1 VAASGT
7 GTTGGGA
14 RTVPSDDQ
22 VTSIGPASRMIAKYL
37 SLPKSARLALF
48 IFLVAFSLNVTPSSM
63 SRLTI
68 LATSAGIQTKAY
80 MLVSLMGELFLSGII
95 AWYIY
100 KVCAKS
106 THLAGL
112 AKECCAV
119 GLGIVIPLSPLLV
132 DPPAAFLT
140 SFLPGASTTARIPE
154 TAEETLS
161 SVTHLD
167 NPYPELLKTA
177 KESKGQLLMQTP
189 VDQKAVM
196 NLDNQM
202 SILEA
207 KNDRIKRLQSVILSA
222 KTVAESVSLGAKYLG
237 SDDEKKHSD
246 WTGGGGLNIPG
257 LDDDCATL
265 DGALPGQCA
274 AAQSE
279 YVAAVRKL
287 VELRIKLQI
296 PCPEDP
302 FGGRT
307 KNWATICRSIT
318 SDVLRIARGGDGPQ
332 ASEILTNEKN
342 GQRSPDGRSREW
354 RDGIVQRWVPAGK
367 FRMGCRPG
375 DIVWDGCGEGRV
387 GSPANEL
394 RDVVIPKGF
403 WMQESEVT
411 QEAYRRVMGEQRSH
425 FMGSNLPEDRVTWF
439 QAEKYCEQ
447 VGLRLPTEEEWEY
460 AARGGTIGAYYGE
473 LDGIAWYEGNSG
485 GKPHAVKGKR
495 PNAHGLYD
503 MFGNV
508 REWTW
513 NKRLRGGS
521 WRDDPRR
528 ISNTG
533 RNKKASYDSNG
544 FRCLG
549 D

>member
-1 VAASGT
+1 
-7 GTTGGGA
+7 
-14 RTVPSDDQ
+14 
-22 VTSIGPASRMIAKYL
+22 MIAKYL

-48 IFLVAFSLNVTPSSM
+48 IFLVAFSLNVTISSM
-63 SRLTI
+63 SRVTI

-80 MLVSLMGELFLSGII
+80 MLVSLMGELFLSGVI

-119 GLGIVIPLSPLLV
+119 GLGIVIPLSPLLIS
-132 DPPAAFLT
+132 PPVAFLT
-140 SFLPGASTTARIPE
+140 SFLPGASTSVRIPE

-196 NLDNQM
+196 KLDKNI
-202 SILEA
+202 SILEV
-207 KNDRIKRLQSVILSA
+207 KNDRIKILQGVIVST

-237 SDDEKKHSD
+237 SDDEKEHSD
-246 WTGGGGLNIPG
+246 WMGRGGVGIMAA
-257 LDDDCATL
+257 LDDDCASL

-332 ASEILTNEKN
+332 AREILTNEKG
-342 GQRSPDGRSREW
+342 GQRSPDGKSREW
-354 RDGIVQRWVPAGK
+354 RDGIVQRWVAAGN
-367 FRMGCRPG
+367 FREGRTLGDELPDTWALETGRRMARVGRSPG
-375 DIVWDGCGEGRV
+375 DSEWDGGEKQH
-387 GSPANEL
+387 E
-394 RDVVIPKGF
+394 VVIPKGF

-411 QEAYRRVMGEQRSH
+411 QEAYGRVMGENPSN
-425 FMGSNLPEDRVTWF
+425 FKGSNLPVDSVTWYD
-439 QAEKYCEQ
+439 AKKYCER
-447 VGLRLPTEEEWEY
+447 VGLRLPTEAEFEY
-460 AARGGTIGAYYGE
+460 AARGGTMGAYYGE
-473 LDGIAWYEGNSG
+473 LDGIAWYKGNSG
-485 GKPHAVKGKR
+485 GKPHVVKGKK
-495 PNAHGLYD
+495 PNALGLYD
-503 MFGNV
+503 MLGNV
-508 REWTW
+508 REWVGI
-513 NKRLRGGS
+513 KRLRGGY
-521 WRDDPRR
+521 WDDDQGGARS
-528 ISNTG
+528 SNSG
-533 RNKKASYDSNG
+533 RNESARYNGNG
-544 FRCLG
+544 FRCVG
-549 D
+549 E